1 MYTAFLSAAQLN
13 TPMRGTPA
21 TRALRC
27 VRSLLLVALTDA
39 AAGGADAATSDTT
52 AAAAPDTTSAP
63 IVEAAPMQGEL
74 DAGDVTPIDDASAAS
89 SVEPVELNS
98 DAPASLSA
106 EFWDAL
112 AGGKIDFYARYRF
125 EQVEDDQLPVLRNA
139 HANTLRT
146 TLGYSTQL
154 FHDFGAYV
162 QLEDV
167 RVIGDA
173 RYNDG
178 GSNGIVNRAVVV
190 DPEGT
195 EVQQALLRY
204 RGIPRTQ
211 LMIGRQDIEHRAAPL
226 NRYVGAVPWRQ
237 NWQSFDGIRVT
248 SDYLPAFKA
257 DYSHIWN
264 VNRIFGEANP
274 IADRSD
280 YDVGGHLLSVTYSGV
295 PYSTLEGYAYL
306 LNFDS
311 NAAAT
316 KALSTST
323 YGARLQG
330 AWDVVQYAAKLLYTA
345 EYAQQ
350 RDYADNPIEVSVDY
364 TLLEL
369 GLNKAF
375 PYAEFESVMA
385 KVSYEVLEG
394 EGRKAVGAGFVPG
407 SFQTPLGTNH
417 AFQGWADRFLTTP
430 ADGVEDWYGTVTVR
444 AFATNL
450 MLVYHTY
457 SSSNDDYDYGHEWNL
472 QLTRAFADH
481 YTVGL
486 KYADYSAADDTLNR
500 ARNGAASAGKQAFD
514 LKKVWAWVEL
524 RF

>member
-1 MYTAFLSAAQLN
+1 MYNTRSIFCRAGSRLLLPAAMLLATGATAATEAGTQADVGAMEGELAA
-13 TPMRGTPA
+13 GEVTPA
-21 TRALRC
+21 G
-27 VRSLLLVALTDA
+27 VTDPPA
-39 AAGGADAATSDTT
+39 SDE
-52 AAAAPDTTSAP
+52 A
-63 IVEAAPMQGEL
+63 VEVVP
-74 DAGDVTPIDDASAAS
+74 
-89 SVEPVELNS
+89 
-98 DAPASLSA
+98 DAPAALGA

-112 AGGKIDFYARYRF
+112 VGGKVDVFARYRF
-125 EQVEDDQLPVLRNA
+125 EQVEDDQLPVVRNA
-139 HANTLRT
+139 HANTLHT
-146 TLGYSTQL
+146 TIGYGTQL

-178 GSNGIVNRAVVV
+178 GSNGITNRATVV

-211 LMIGRQDIEHRAAPL
+211 VMLGRQDIEHRGAPL
-226 NRYVGAVPWRQ
+226 NRYIGAVPWRQ
-237 NWQSFDGIRVT
+237 NWQSFDGVRVT

-257 DYSHIWN
+257 DYSHVWN
-264 VNRIFGEANP
+264 VDRIFGEDNP

-280 YDVGGHLLSVTYSGV
+280 YDVSGHLLSLTYSGI

-311 NAAAT
+311 NTAAT

-330 AWDVVQYAAKLLYTA
+330 AWDVVQYAAKVLYTA

-350 RDYADNPIEVSVDY
+350 RDYADNPIDVSVDY

-375 PYAEFESVMA
+375 PYADLESVMA

-407 SFQTPLGTNH
+407 SFQTPLATNH

-430 ADGVEDWYGTVTVR
+430 ADGIEDCYGTLTVR
-444 AFATNL
+444 AFGTNL
-450 MLVYHTY
+450 MLVYHAY

-472 QLTRAFADH
+472 QLTRVFAEH

-486 KYADYSAADDTLNR
+486 KYADYSAEDDVRNR

-514 LKKVWAWVEL
+514 LKKAWAWVEL